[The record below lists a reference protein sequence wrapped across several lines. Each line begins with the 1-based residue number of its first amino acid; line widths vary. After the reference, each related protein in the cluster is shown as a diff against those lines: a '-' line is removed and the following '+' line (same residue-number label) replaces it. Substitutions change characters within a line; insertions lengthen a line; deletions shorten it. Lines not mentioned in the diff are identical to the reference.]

1 VNAPEKRKVRGVELD
16 VTLAPVDGLL
26 LSANYVYTDAP
37 TTPVRNIFSGA
48 IEQIRANFTPKHAAT
63 FAVDYRFP
71 RFSFGQLRANMNLDT
86 AGNYYANNTVNF
98 KAEKA
103 MLLGGRVTLG
113 DISFLDNDLE
123 FALWGKNLT
132 NTRYN
137 LFDFRVA
144 GRNTVTQYN
153 DPRTYGFE
161 MRARF

>member
-1 VNAPEKRKVRGVELD
+1 
-16 VTLAPVDGLL
+16 
-26 LSANYVYTDAP
+26 
-37 TTPVRNIFSGA
+37 
-48 IEQIRANFTPKHAAT
+48 
-63 FAVDYRFP
+63 
-71 RFSFGQLRANMNLDT
+71 MNLDT
-86 AGNYYANNTVNF
+86 AGNYYANGTVNF

-144 GRNTVTQYN
+144 GRNTATQYN